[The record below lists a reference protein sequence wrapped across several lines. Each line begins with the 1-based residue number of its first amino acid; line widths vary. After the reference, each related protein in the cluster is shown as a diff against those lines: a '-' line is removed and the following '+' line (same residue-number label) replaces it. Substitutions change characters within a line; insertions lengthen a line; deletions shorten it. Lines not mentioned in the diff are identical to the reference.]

1 MTGNLH
7 FVKGRVLAAALIA
20 AAAIPTVAGFA
31 IAETTTPES
40 DKSIANETESLVKN
54 ESLDFGALTTSAN
67 VKTNTKQT
75 ITVNQL
81 PPAGEE
87 AIELDVTSTAEAL
100 PEAAEVTGFREGLPK
115 SEAPKSEELSDA
127 ADSSAIAPEVE
138 VIAPSSP
145 LAAPA
150 SASLLE
156 SLQPASTTAQDLLAQ
171 EPSSPSE
178 VFQDIRP
185 GSVTRSGYSYVGIG
199 GNIGIIRGASA
210 AGDGS
215 FVILSKIGLNR
226 YLSVRP
232 SIFFGRDV
240 SLMVPLTYDFS
251 IKGEIVEGYPIAPFI
266 GAGLAFTFD
275 DDVLSGLVT
284 AGIDVPVTRNLT
296 ATVST
301 NFTVFNEFALGVL
314 IGIGYNF
321 VGF

>member
-7 FVKGRVLAAALIA
+7 SVKNRVLAVALIA
-20 AAAIPTVAGFA
+20 AAAIPTVAGLA
-31 IAETTTPES
+31 IAETVTPES
-40 DKSIANETESLVKN
+40 DKSAANETESLIKN
-54 ESLDFGALTTSAN
+54 KSLDFDALTPSVS
-67 VKTNTKQT
+67 VKADT
-75 ITVNQL
+75 
-81 PPAGEE
+81 EE
-87 AIELDVTSTAEAL
+87 AIEPEAVSTTEALLETAEGAAPGEHIPQ
-100 PEAAEVTGFREGLPK
+100 PEALT
-115 SEAPKSEELSDA
+115 SEALSDA
-127 ADSSAIAPEVE
+127 ADSPAIAPAAEV
-138 VIAPSSP
+138 VATP
-145 LAAPA
+145 AAPTVST
-150 SASLLE
+150 SASRLK

-171 EPSSPSE
+171 EPASPSE

-232 SIFFGRDV
+232 AIFFGRDV

-251 IKGEIVEGYPIAPFI
+251 VKGEIVEGYPIAPFI

-275 DDVLSGLVT
+275 NDVLSGLVT